1 MSNNINVDTAKVLEI
16 ATTVSK
22 TFDDLKTKIDDIAK
36 KRDLINDYWSATEA
50 DYFISELAKI
60 DTLFTKFSKQYDKFS
75 DSLKNITSSYD
86 DQEKKLLDALDSAN
100 NANSANSANSDS
112 SANSDNSD
120 NSSEDNGDKKD

>member
-50 DYFISELAKI
+50 EYFISELAKI

-100 NANSANSANSDS
+100 NANSANSDS